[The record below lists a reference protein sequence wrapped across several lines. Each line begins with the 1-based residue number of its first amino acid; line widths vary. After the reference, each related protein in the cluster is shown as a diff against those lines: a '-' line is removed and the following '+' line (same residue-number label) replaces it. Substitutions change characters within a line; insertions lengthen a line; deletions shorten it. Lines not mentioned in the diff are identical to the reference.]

1 MRPTLHTDRLALRP
15 LAEGDR
21 ADLVEMNGDPEGMAF
36 IGPPMTAE
44 QVAAEHPDW
53 IRGEGDFG
61 LWAGIAEG
69 TFAGV
74 WFLSRDPDD
83 PTAGEIGWRLP
94 RRAWGQGYAVE
105 GASALVSHG
114 FDTLG
119 LRRLWAETMA
129 VNARARRV
137 MARLGMIH
145 VRTYVGQGDAP
156 IGGGEEGEVVY
167 ELPVGAPAGGSSP
180 DRIANTTS

>member
-1 MRPTLHTDRLALRP
+1 MVHHGTVVNQRQMRTTLHTDRLTLRP
-15 LAEGDR
+15 LAEGDLD
-21 ADLVEMNGDPEGMAF
+21 DLIAMNGDPEVMAF
-36 IGPPMTAE
+36 IGRPMTAE

-53 IRGEGDFG
+53 IRGDDDFG
-61 LWAGIAEG
+61 LWAGIADG

-83 PTAGEIGWRLP
+83 PAAGEIGWRLP

-105 GASALVSHG
+105 GARALVTHG

-129 VNARARRV
+129 VNARSRRV
-137 MARLGMIH
+137 MDRLEMTH
-145 VRTYVGQGDAP
+145 VRTDVHEWDDP
-156 IGGGEEGEVVY
+156 IPGWEQGEVVY
-167 ELPVGAPAGGSSP
+167 ELTAG
-180 DRIANTTS
+180 